1 MADARRKLREC
12 AAEYRGALEIV
23 QRYPGR
29 DVVPRHPVR
38 LGTDNPAY
46 GHLAS
51 GSFRHPPGNRLRL
64 HGPRVLFPN
73 LVIDF
78 DGRHWFDL
86 CLYREDSPALFE
98 GHDELAASTGVT
110 LPANN
115 NFGNFAHFLQECV
128 PALWETRLD
137 PDASP
142 VVVPAV
148 TERFQVEILRSLGF
162 RPDRMTQIGRG
173 VVRFP
178 HVDFHD
184 FCDHSRGRRDLWP
197 LRLNEIAAALRGRAG
212 AEAPERSRKLFVS
225 RRESKRRPC
234 LAIDWLASVLEPL
247 GFEEVDLSALSVRDQ
262 IGLFARATDVVA
274 IHGAGLANVMFC
286 APGTNVVEIA
296 HPWLRNSNFARLSI
310 QFALRHSI
318 YQEFAPA
325 LVGRHDMSWDIEDR
339 SAARGFLLGGLSA

>member
-1 MADARRKLREC
+1 MANAKRKLREC

-23 QRYPGR
+23 ERHPGLE
-29 DVVPRHPVR
+29 VVPRHTVR
-38 LGTDNPAY
+38 LETDNPAY
-46 GHLAS
+46 EHLAS
-51 GSFRHPPGNRLRL
+51 GTFRHPQGNRLRL

-86 CLYREDSPALFE
+86 CLFRADSPALFE
-98 GHDELAASTGVT
+98 GHDELAFAAGVT
-110 LPANN
+110 LPSNN

-137 PDASP
+137 PDCAP
-142 VVVPAV
+142 VVVQAV
-148 TERFQVEILRSLGF
+148 AERFQIEILRSLGF

-178 HVDFHD
+178 HIDFYD

-197 LRLNEIAAALRGRAG
+197 LRLNEIAAVLRKRAG
-212 AEAPERSRKLFVS
+212 AMEPQRSRKLFVS
-225 RRESKRRPC
+225 RREANRRPC
-234 LAIDWLASVLEPL
+234 LAIDWLASVLKPL
-247 GFEEVDLSALSVRDQ
+247 GFEEVDLSRLSVRDQ

-310 QFALRHSI
+310 QFGLRHSI
-318 YQEFAPA
+318 YQEFAPK
-325 LVGRHDMSWDIEDR
+325 LVGSHDMSWDIDDR
-339 SAARGFLLGGLSA
+339 SAAKRFLLASLSA